1 MELFFCFSLERL
13 WWCVL
18 NSLFLLTGRKI
29 LSYLLTL
36 FLKKKE
42 EKKTPCFSVVLFL
55 NNKIWKVVGF
65 LSEFRCVAQTK
76 RQPLFWLV
84 DLFHCVNPMCCN
96 VNAIKR
102 VPLFASVLHWNI
114 SFCGRSWHEEA
125 CYPHLL
131 KFYFAQFHVIDA
143 KARLPS
149 VDVDV
154 VDVKA
159 SPQDARVRQRACR
172 DSCRA
177 ASRHS
182 YFLLL
187 LNLSPLAID
196 ELVSSVHCLADPV
209 PILP

>member
-1 MELFFCFSLERL
+1 M
-13 WWCVL
+13 
-18 NSLFLLTGRKI
+18 
-29 LSYLLTL
+29 
-36 FLKKKE
+36 
-42 EKKTPCFSVVLFL
+42 
-55 NNKIWKVVGF
+55 
-65 LSEFRCVAQTK
+65 
-76 RQPLFWLV
+76 
-84 DLFHCVNPMCCN
+84 
-96 VNAIKR
+96 
-102 VPLFASVLHWNI
+102 
-114 SFCGRSWHEEA
+114 
-125 CYPHLL
+125 

-154 VDVKA
+154 VDAKARLPSVDVDVVDVKA
-159 SPQDARVRQRACR
+159 SPQHARVRQRACR